1 MKKIA
6 LFAFISFLVSSSVY
20 AQNMVT
26 AAKGFIN
33 SLTKEQQAKAIYP
46 FDIDERYNF
55 HFFPIEDRKGIS
67 FNELSE
73 QQQKA
78 AFDLLKTCLSE
89 SSMKKVKQIMQMEV
103 LLKAIEKR
111 KPEDHF
117 RDPGKYNVTI
127 FGIPGDS
134 TIWGWRFEG
143 HHVCYNFSANKKE
156 LVGGTPGFF
165 GANPGIVLDGPS
177 KGLEVLKDETNEGF
191 ELLHALTGT
200 QLKSALIDSVA
211 PKEIITFTN
220 RKAMIEH
227 PAGISYT
234 EMTVKQQQQ
243 FLQLIRLYVNRY
255 TKIFA
260 DDMLKEIQQAGLDNI
275 KFAWAGSQQKVFGNP
290 YYYRIQGPT
299 IIIEYDNT
307 QNNANHV
314 HTIVRD
320 LKNDFGGDLLLQHY
334 KESHQSK

>member
-6 LFAFISFLVSSSVY
+6 LFAFISFCFCSSVY
-20 AQNMVT
+20 SQGMVT
-26 AAKGFIN
+26 AAKSFIN
-33 SLTKEQQAKAIYP
+33 SLSKEQQAKAIYP

-67 FNELSE
+67 FNELNE

-103 LLKAIEKR
+103 LLKEIEKR

-127 FGIPGDS
+127 FGIPGDN

-191 ELLHALTGT
+191 ELLHALTAT
-200 QLKSALIDSVA
+200 QLKSALFDSVA

-227 PAGISYT
+227 PAGISYS
-234 EMTVKQQQQ
+234 ELDVKQQQLL
-243 FLQLIRLYVNRY
+243 LQLIRLYVNRY

-260 DDMLKEIQQAGLDNI
+260 DDMLKTIQQAGLENI
-275 KFAWAGSQQKVFGNP
+275 KFAWAGSQQKVLGNP

-299 IIIEYDNT
+299 VIIEYDNT

-334 KESHQSK
+334 KESHQSN